1 VKQGDHLSGIAKS
14 FGFSDYRTIWNDSN
28 NAALKQ
34 QRLNPNVLFPGD
46 LLYIPDRQLRVEDR
60 NTDVRHKF
68 VAHRP
73 IVKLRV
79 VLEDLYEKPIASA
92 PCDLVLENDAL
103 HLTTDGSGKIEQQI
117 LPGTRSATL
126 IIKDCQT
133 PFS

>member
-1 VKQGDHLSGIAKS
+1 
-14 FGFSDYRTIWNDSN
+14 
-28 NAALKQ
+28 
-34 QRLNPNVLFPGD
+34 LFPGD

-79 VLEDLYEKPIASA
+79 VLEDLYEKPIANA

-126 IIKDCQT
+126 IINDCQT
-133 PFS
+133 PFSGVEIPIKIGYMDPVDEVSGQLARLNNLGYYPGSKDA